1 MAATHTFRSQQ
12 WLALPTELV
21 FAFFAN
27 PANLPLL
34 MPSWQQARV
43 EEASIVAPSAPPH
56 PISTPVA
63 GAGTRLTLSFRP
75 FPFSPVRLQWQA
87 EIDSFVWNSH
97 FSDRQLRGP
106 FAYWHHTHAITA
118 EARNG
123 RAGTLLEDEVQ
134 YQLPFGG
141 IGGRAQ
147 PLIAWQIGKTFDYRH
162 RRTRELLA

>member
-1 MAATHTFRSQQ
+1 MAAMHTFHSRQ

-34 MPSWQQARV
+34 MPDWQQARI
-43 EEASIVAPSAPPH
+43 EEASIVAPPISPH
-56 PISTPVA
+56 AISTPVA

-97 FSDRQLRGP
+97 FSDKQLRGP
-106 FAYWHHTHAITA
+106 FDYWHHTHKVTH
-118 EARNG
+118 ETRNSED
-123 RAGTLLEDEVQ
+123 GTLLEDEIQ
-134 YQLPFGG
+134 YRLPFGRFG
-141 IGGRAQ
+141 NLAS
-147 PLIAWQIGKTFDYRH
+147 PLIAMQLRQTFDYRH
-162 RRTRELLA
+162 RRTLELLA